1 MKFRALTA
9 DDVEVRI
16 ATVKK
21 SGVSLLLYK
30 DARVDQNILDDTVG
44 ADNWQKKY
52 EIIGGNLFCS
62 VGIRTLH
69 EDSQER
75 EWIWKQD
82 VGVESYTE
90 KEKGQASD
98 AFKRACFCWGIGR
111 ELYTAPFIWIP
122 ADKVEIDVQACTGQ
136 ITGKLICNER
146 FKVKRM
152 QVENGKITA
161 LSIANGKGIEV
172 YRMGAIAIQD
182 VAQQA
187 TKTGTSRPTP
197 ILVEET
203 EINIIKAELARTG
216 VTESQ
221 ICEAYHITNLK
232 EMSVNQ
238 FYNRKARLKA
248 SKTKE
253 EK

>member
-98 AFKRACFCWGIGR
+98 ARKRAGFAWGIGR
-111 ELYTAPFIWIP
+111 ELYTSPFIFMACKTEYREDKKCYKI
-122 ADKVEIDVQACTGQ
+122 ADKDLEKSIPNFVVSKIEYSPDR
-136 ITGKLICNER
+136 E
-146 FKVKRM
+146 
-152 QVENGKITA
+152 ITA
-161 LSIANGKGIEV
+161 LELINKKDGEIV
-172 YRMGAIAIQD
+172 YSYKEKTQEKEIKE
-182 VAQQA
+182 
-187 TKTGTSRPTP
+187 TKTEQTSDYIYECQNCGVQITDKVAKYSKSKFGQELCYDCQKKLNNKPQE
-197 ILVEET
+197 VE
-203 EINIIKAELARTG
+203 L
-216 VTESQ
+216 
-221 ICEAYHITNLK
+221 
-232 EMSVNQ
+232 
-238 FYNRKARLKA
+238 
-248 SKTKE
+248 
-253 EK
+253 

>member
-21 SGVSLLLYK
+21 NGVSLLLYK

-44 ADNWQKKY
+44 VENWQKKY
-52 EIIGGNLFCS
+52 EVIGGNLFCS
-62 VGIRTLH
+62 VGIRVLH

-98 AFKRACFCWGIGR
+98 AFKRACFCFGIGR

-122 ADKVEIDVQACTGQ
+122 ADRCEIKPVTGDKY
-136 ITGKLICNER
+136 TCYER
-146 FKVKRM
+146 FRVKHM

-161 LSIANGKGIEV
+161 LSIVNDRGIEV
-172 YRMGAIAIQD
+172 YRMGAAMPQKSTQE
-182 VAQQA
+182 VAKAEEQ
-187 TKTGTSRPTP
+187 KPV
-197 ILVEET
+197 LVDGT
-203 EINIIKAELARTG
+203 EINLIKAELARTG
-216 VTESQ
+216 VTEAQ
-221 ICEAYHITNLK
+221 ICEAYHIAKLE
-232 EMSVNQ
+232 EMTIKQ
-238 FYNRKARLKA
+238 FYNCKARLKA

-253 EK
+253 VK

>member
-1 MKFRALTA
+1 M
-9 DDVEVRI
+9 
-16 ATVKK
+16 
-21 SGVSLLLYK
+21 
-30 DARVDQNILDDTVG
+30 
-44 ADNWQKKY
+44 
-52 EIIGGNLFCS
+52 
-62 VGIRTLH
+62 
-69 EDSQER
+69 
-75 EWIWKQD
+75 
-82 VGVESYTE
+82 ESYAE

-122 ADKVEIDVQACTGQ
+122 ADKCKIDQVAGDYQRYTCY
-136 ITGKLICNER
+136 ER
-146 FKVKRM
+146 FRVKSM
-152 QVENGKITA
+152 QVVCGKITA
-161 LSIANGKGIEV
+161 LSIANDKGIEV

-232 EMSVNQ
+232 EMSMNQ
-238 FYNRKARLKA
+238 FYNCKARLKA

>member
-62 VGIRTLH
+62 VGIRVLH

-98 AFKRACFCWGIGR
+98 AFKRACFCWSIGR
-111 ELYTAPFIWIP
+111 ELYTAPFIWIS
-122 ADKVEIDVQACTGQ
+122 ADKVEIKDA
-136 ITGKLICNER
+136 GKDTYKCYER
-146 FKVKRM
+146 FAVRSM
-152 QVENGKITA
+152 TVSDGRITA
-161 LSIANGKGIEV
+161 LSVINSKGIEV
-172 YRMGAIAIQD
+172 FNYGKRADQSATQEPT
-182 VAQQA
+182 AQELSPMPVTA
-187 TKTGTSRPTP
+187 AEIK
-197 ILVEET
+197 ILE
-203 EINIIKAELARTG
+203 AELARTG
-216 VTESQ
+216 VTKQ
-221 ICEAYHITNLK
+221 TICNAYHVNDLNEFTLGQYNKCKKRLAATKSK
-232 EMSVNQ
+232 EAVN
-238 FYNRKARLKA
+238 
-248 SKTKE
+248 E
-253 EK
+253 

>member
-1 MKFRALTA
+1 MRFRALTA

-21 SGVSLLLYK
+21 NGVSLLLYK

-44 ADNWQKKY
+44 TDNWQKKY

-122 ADKVEIDVQACTGQ
+122 ADRCEIKQVADDKYTCY
-136 ITGKLICNER
+136 ER
-146 FKVKRM
+146 FRVKNM
-152 QVENGKITA
+152 QVEGGKITA
-161 LSIANGKGIEV
+161 LAITNERGVEV
-172 YRMGAIAIQD
+172 FQMGMKRAEQKAEQ
-182 VAQQA
+182 
-187 TKTGTSRPTP
+187 KELKPM
-197 ILVEET
+197 LVSAD
-203 EINIIKAELARTG
+203 EIKIIRAELARTG
-216 VTESQ
+216 LPEDT
-221 ICEAYHITNLK
+221 ICTAYHIAKLE
-232 EMSVNQ
+232 EMTLGQ
-238 FYNRKARLKA
+238 FQNCKKRLLA
-248 SKTKE
+248 TKTKE

>member
-21 SGVSLLLYK
+21 NGVSLLLYK

-44 ADNWQKKY
+44 VENWQKKY
-52 EIIGGNLFCS
+52 EVIGGILFCS
-62 VGIRTLH
+62 VGIRVLH

-98 AFKRACFCWGIGR
+98 AFKRACFCFGIGR

-122 ADKVEIDVQACTGQ
+122 ADKCKIEQVAGDYQRYTCY
-136 ITGKLICNER
+136 ER
-146 FKVKRM
+146 FRVKSM
-152 QVENGKITA
+152 QVEGGKITA
-161 LSIANGKGIEV
+161 LAITNERGVEV
-172 YRMGAIAIQD
+172 FQMGMKRVEQK
-182 VAQQA
+182 VEQ
-187 TKTGTSRPTP
+187 KELKPM
-197 ILVEET
+197 LVSAD
-203 EINIIKAELARTG
+203 EIKIIRAELARTG
-216 VTESQ
+216 LPEDT
-221 ICEAYHITNLK
+221 ICTAYHIAKLE
-232 EMSVNQ
+232 EMTLGQ
-238 FYNRKARLKA
+238 FQNCKKRLIA
-248 SKTKE
+248 TKTKE

>member
-21 SGVSLLLYK
+21 NGVSLLLYK
-30 DARVDQNILDDTVG
+30 DARVDQNILDETVG
-44 ADNWQKKY
+44 TDNWQKKY
-52 EIIGGNLFCS
+52 EVIGGNLFCS

-122 ADKVEIDVQACTGQ
+122 ADKCEIVQVVGDYQKYTCY
-136 ITGKLICNER
+136 ER
-146 FKVKRM
+146 FRVKNM
-152 QVENGKITA
+152 QVVCGKITA
-161 LSIANGKGIEV
+161 LSIANDKGIEV

-182 VAQQA
+182 VARQA
-187 TKTGTSRPTP
+187 TKTGMSRPTP

-216 VTESQ
+216 VAESQ
-221 ICEAYHITNLK
+221 ICEAYHIANLK
-232 EMSVNQ
+232 EMSMNQ
-238 FYNRKARLKA
+238 FYNCKTRLKA